1 MSLPLSSFWA
11 APAFPAVQIIQAA
24 LASLAAPAI
33 QAARNTFGRPALA
46 IVLACTALA
55 GHSAAQTA
63 ADQSVVTV
71 ASRLPQSPD
80 RLTADAVVITREQ
93 LAALPADNLADAL
106 QALAGVQVSRTGG
119 PGQPSSVLIRGASA
133 ANTAVLIDGV
143 RMGSA
148 SLGQFDFST
157 IGLAGIERVEVL
169 RGPGASVYGADAV
182 GGVVLIT
189 TRASAT
195 GEGAIRHHAAL
206 AGGSLSSS
214 EASASTQIGQEMG
227 QRKGQGDWS
236 AQLQASRQASAGVS
250 AVRPNDRFGT
260 HNPDADGYRRQT
272 LQASTVWRPT
282 AGHRVEGSVLQ
293 TQLFS
298 RYDAAEYPPPSY
310 LPNAR
315 GDFITRTD
323 TAAAQLRYEG
333 SSGAL
338 QWRARMGRGE
348 EEAASGAGTIDRYRT
363 TRGEAGLQMAWAWAP
378 GQQLLAA
385 WDQLQERV
393 ITNAYTPPG
402 ARDNDAMTLAYSG
415 QFGALQLQLDGR
427 EDRNSVYG
435 SHRTARSGLR
445 WALGGDA
452 SVRLLA
458 ATTFRAPSFN
468 ELYYPGYGVA
478 TLAPEEGRSLEAGWA
493 QRSGALQWQ
502 ATAWRNRVNNLIAYA
517 SNPAQCPRSPS
528 YAFGCA
534 ANIGQ
539 ANLQGYTLEAQWPG
553 GLKRSG
559 AHSPGVPQW
568 RLAYDG
574 VDARD
579 GAGQTLP
586 RRARHQ
592 WRLQSQHTVG
602 GWQLGSA
609 WLWQS
614 TRREGGVALRDGMRL
629 DLQALRPLGVW
640 MPNWALRLSV
650 LNALDRDIEPAR
662 DYQAPGRQF
671 FAGLRWQGR

>member
-1 MSLPLSSFWA
+1 MLFPLPFKKAVFLRPAWA
-11 APAFPAVQIIQAA
+11 IA
-24 LASLAAPAI
+24 LAFTS
-33 QAARNTFGRPALA
+33 
-46 IVLACTALA
+46 VV
-55 GHSAAQTA
+55 GHSGAQTA
-63 ADQSVVTV
+63 ADQSAVTV
-71 ASRLPQSPD
+71 ASRLPQAPD
-80 RLTADAVVITREQ
+80 RLTADAVVISREQ

-119 PGQPSSVLIRGASA
+119 PGQPTSTLIRGASA
-133 ANTAVLIDGV
+133 ANTLVLIDGV

-148 SLGQFDFST
+148 SLGQFDFSS
-157 IGLAGIERVEVL
+157 IGLAGIERIEVL

-189 TRASAT
+189 TRASAA
-195 GEGAIRHHAAL
+195 GGSAIRHRAAL
-206 AGGSLSSS
+206 AAGSLSSS
-214 EASASTQIGQEMG
+214 EASASTQIGQPW
-227 QRKGQGDWS
+227 GQGDWS
-236 AQLQASRQASAGVS
+236 AQLQAARQASAGVS

-260 HNPDADGYRRQT
+260 YNPDADGYRRQT
-272 LQASTVWRPT
+272 LHASTVWRPV
-282 AGHRVEGSVLQ
+282 AGHRVEGSVLHA
-293 TQLFS
+293 QLFS
-298 RYDAAEYPPPSY
+298 RYDAAEYPPPNY

-315 GDFITRTD
+315 GDFVTRTD
-323 TAAAQLRYEG
+323 TAAAQLRYDG
-333 SSGAL
+333 GSGAL
-338 QWRARMGRGE
+338 QWRARLGRGE
-348 EEAASGAGTIDRYRT
+348 EDAASGASTIDRYRT
-363 TRGEAGLQMAWAWAP
+363 TRGEAGLQMAWGWAP

-393 ITNAYTPPG
+393 STNAYTPPG
-402 ARDNDAMTLAYSG
+402 ARHNDALTLAYSG
-415 QFGALQLQLDGR
+415 QFGAVQLQLDGR

-445 WALGGDA
+445 WALGTHT
-452 SVRLLA
+452 SLRLLA

-478 TLAPEEGRSLEAGWA
+478 TLAPEEGRSVEAGWT

-517 SNPAQCPRSPS
+517 SNPAQCPRSPA
-528 YAFGCA
+528 YAYGCA

-539 ANLQGYTLEAQWPG
+539 ANLQGYTLEAQWPV
-553 GLKRSG
+553 GLNRSG
-559 AHSPGVPQW
+559 ADVRGLPEW

-592 WRLQSQHTVG
+592 WRLQSQHTVA

-614 TRREGGVALRDGMRL
+614 TRREGGVALRDGTRL
-629 DLQALRPLGVW
+629 DLQAVRPLGPW

-650 LNALDRDIEPAR
+650 LNALNRDIEPAR

-671 FAGLRWQGR
+671 FAGLRWEGR

>member
-1 MSLPLSSFWA
+1 V
-11 APAFPAVQIIQAA
+11 AFA
-24 LASLAAPAI
+24 
-33 QAARNTFGRPALA
+33 
-46 IVLACTALA
+46 ALA
-55 GHSAAQTA
+55 GHSGAQTGVDQSA
-63 ADQSVVTV
+63 VDQSVVTV
-71 ASRLPQSPD
+71 ASRLPQAPD
-80 RLTADAVVITREQ
+80 RLTADAVVISREQ
-93 LAALPADNLADAL
+93 LAALPGDNLADVL

-133 ANTAVLIDGV
+133 ANTLVLIDGV

-189 TRASAT
+189 THAAVA
-195 GEGAIRHHAAL
+195 GEGAIRHRAAL
-206 AGGSLSSS
+206 ATGSLSSS
-214 EASASTQIGQEMG
+214 EASASTQL
-227 QRKGQGDWS
+227 GQGDWT
-236 AQLQASRQASAGVS
+236 AQLQAARQASAGVS

-260 HNPDADGYRRQT
+260 YNPDADGYRRQT
-272 LQASTVWRPT
+272 MQASTVWRPA
-282 AGHRVEGSVLQ
+282 AGHRVEGSVLHA
-293 TQLFS
+293 QLFS

-315 GDFITRTD
+315 GDFVTRTD
-323 TAAAQLRYEG
+323 TAAAQLRYDG

-338 QWRARMGRGE
+338 QWRARLGRGE
-348 EEAASGAGTIDRYRT
+348 EDAASGASTIDRYRT

-393 ITNAYTPPG
+393 STNAYTPPG
-402 ARDNDAMTLAYSG
+402 SRENDALTLAYSG
-415 QFGALQLQLDGR
+415 QFGAVQLQLDGR
-427 EDRNSVYG
+427 EDHNSAYG
-435 SHRTARSGLR
+435 SRRTARSGLR
-445 WALGGDA
+445 WSLSAHTSL
-452 SVRLLA
+452 RLLA

-478 TLAPEEGRSLEAGWA
+478 SLAPEEGRSLEAGWT
-493 QRSGALQWQ
+493 QRTDALQWQ
-502 ATAWRNRVNNLIAYA
+502 ATAWRNRVDNLIAYA
-517 SNPAQCPRSPS
+517 SSPAQCPRSPS

-539 ANLQGYTLEAQWPG
+539 AQLQGYSLEAQWSFNRTAGTTNTGIAANPAAPG
-553 GLKRSG
+553 RSL
-559 AHSPGVPQW
+559 PTW

-592 WRLQSQHTVG
+592 WRLQSQHTAA
-602 GWQLGSA
+602 GWQLGTA

-614 TRREGGVALRDGMRL
+614 ARREGGVALRDGTRL
-629 DLQALRPLGVW
+629 DLQAVRPLGPW
-640 MPNWALRLSV
+640 MPNWALRLTV

-671 FAGLRWQGR
+671 FAGLRWEGR

>member
-1 MSLPLSSFWA
+1 MLSPLPHFRALSAVRA
-11 APAFPAVQIIQAA
+11 AMAMA
-24 LASLAAPAI
+24 LAA
-33 QAARNTFGRPALA
+33 T
-46 IVLACTALA
+46 TLA
-55 GHSAAQTA
+55 GHSSAQTA

-71 ASRLPQSPD
+71 ASRLPQTPD
-80 RLTADAVVITREQ
+80 RLTADAVVINREQ

-133 ANTAVLIDGV
+133 ANTLVLIDGV

-157 IGLAGIERVEVL
+157 IGLAGIERIEVL

-189 TRASAT
+189 TRASAAVE
-195 GEGAIRHHAAL
+195 GEGKGATRHRAAL
-206 AGGSLSSS
+206 AAGSLSSS
-214 EASASTQIGQEMG
+214 EASASTQLS
-227 QRKGQGDWS
+227 QGDWT
-236 AQLQASRQASAGVS
+236 AQLQAARQASAGVS

-260 HNPDADGYRRQT
+260 YNPDADGYRRQT
-272 LQASTVWRPT
+272 LQASSVWRPV
-282 AGHRVEGSVLQ
+282 AGHRVEGSVLHA
-293 TQLFS
+293 QLFS

-315 GDFITRTD
+315 GDFVTRTD
-323 TAAAQLRYEG
+323 TAAAQLRYDG

-338 QWRARMGRGE
+338 QWRARLGRGE
-348 EEAASGAGTIDRYRT
+348 EDAASGASTIDRYRT

-393 ITNAYTPPG
+393 STNAYTPPG
-402 ARDNDAMTLAYSG
+402 TRDNDALTLAYSG
-415 QFGALQLQLDGR
+415 QFGAVQLQLDGR

-435 SHRTARSGLR
+435 SHRTARSGVR
-445 WALGGDA
+445 WALGADT
-452 SVRLLA
+452 SLRLLA

-478 TLAPEEGRSLEAGWA
+478 TLAPEEGRSLEAGWM

-517 SNPAQCPRSPS
+517 SNPAQCPRSPA
-528 YAFGCA
+528 YAYGCA

-539 ANLQGYTLEAQWPG
+539 ANLQGYTLEAQWPVG
-553 GLKRSG
+553 QNRSG
-559 AHSPGVPQW
+559 ADARGLPQW

-592 WRLQSQHTVG
+592 WRLQSQHTVA

-614 TRREGGVALRDGMRL
+614 TRREGGVALRDGTRL
-629 DLQALRPLGVW
+629 DLQALRPLGPW

-662 DYQAPGRQF
+662 DYQAPRRQL
-671 FAGLRWQGR
+671 FAGLLWEGR